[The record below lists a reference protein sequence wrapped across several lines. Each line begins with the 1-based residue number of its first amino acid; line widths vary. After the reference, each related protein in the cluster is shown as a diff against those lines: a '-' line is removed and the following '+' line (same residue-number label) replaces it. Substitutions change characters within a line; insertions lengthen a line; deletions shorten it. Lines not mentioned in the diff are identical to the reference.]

1 MAQRQNDGQNQQLN
15 QSREWQETRQKQSKT
30 ANVNHKIKRSMRE
43 KMTERASRECKR
55 RTQGEV
61 VTTLPWLC

>member
-61 VTTLPWLC
+61 VNTLPWLC